1 MNKNTRAWNVVTTL
15 FLMLIVGGMFVFV
28 ALWSTLPILSLT
40 TDWAWA
46 RELTALFWELGLYK

>member
-46 RELTALFWELGLYK
+46 KELTALFWELGLYK

>member
-1 MNKNTRAWNVVTTL
+1 MNMKNKAWNVISTL
-15 FLMLIVGGMFVFV
+15 FIFVIIGGMFIFA